1 MKIYLRKKIFI
12 KKMKMIIIIILL
24 KILMIIMIM
33 TIIMIILIIIIM
45 EMKMKKRIKNMK
57 ENLKIRQI
65 LIREKIKINKINNF
79 YFLLK
84 NHNKKI

>member
-1 MKIYLRKKIFI
+1 MKKIFKEEEMKYEKNKDFPILRDFKEENSMKIYLRKKIFI

-45 EMKMKKRIKNMK
+45 EMKMKKKIKNMK
-57 ENLKIRQI
+57 ET
-65 LIREKIKINKINNF
+65 
-79 YFLLK
+79 
-84 NHNKKI
+84 